1 MGSVCAKNNFLK
13 ETPMSHVKTL
23 ITLSLLAG
31 LSAPVLAFD
40 VDAARAEKKANGAY
54 NEDNS
59 GVVYVTTDAFCDGAI
74 PISNGSS
81 VAGSNVGAT
90 NYVGNVSGDVL
101 YMLMVPSAA
110 EVTLSTCNS
119 SSPWDA
125 YMRLYNGCPTA
136 GGAQLFSSD
145 DVCSMMPRI
154 VANLSAG
161 TYYVVMEGYSAN
173 TGSYQLDVS
182 MVSTADPCDGYN
194 PTPMTFTDGHYHG
207 SFNLAD
213 GMNVYDGAG
222 LDMAYTFTLTAPT
235 SFFMDACRPG
245 TSGLDSD
252 SFILTGTCG
261 GFTQVSY
268 VDGNSSCQY
277 AAWATYQ
284 DFGCGNTNVLPAGT
298 YTLLFNEYYGNNT
311 GTVEFDAY
319 VGTCGQSVDANEQPL
334 AFSLSQAV
342 PNPFNPSTTISY
354 SVAETAMASLTVY
367 DLAGHAV
374 ATLVDGMVE
383 AGSHSVVF
391 DGSQLASGVYFYTLQ
406 SGASVQ
412 SQKMVLVK

>member
-1 MGSVCAKNNFLK
+1 MKSVKSLL
-13 ETPMSHVKTL
+13 V
-23 ITLSLLAG
+23 LSLLAG

-40 VDAARAEKKANGAY
+40 VDAARAEKKASGAY
-54 NEDNS
+54 DEDNS

-125 YMRLYNGCPTA
+125 YMRLYNGCPTS

-182 MVSTADPCDGYN
+182 MVDECLPGPSACDFTIGSGAASYNSSIVSNQSHWYCVTGDPALTTISTCNAGTGVDTMLELWYN
-194 PTPMTFTDGHYHG
+194 GPAGCVQ
-207 SFNLAD
+207 LALD
-213 GMNVYDGAG
+213 DDDFECMNVLFTILGDADSPFSMLAGGQYYIRVRGYGSNWGNYQLDINGGA
-222 LDMAYTFTLTAPT
+222 P
-235 SFFMDACRPG
+235 
-245 TSGLDSD
+245 
-252 SFILTGTCG
+252 
-261 GFTQVSY
+261 V
-268 VDGNSSCQY
+268 
-277 AAWATYQ
+277 
-284 DFGCGNTNVLPAGT
+284 
-298 YTLLFNEYYGNNT
+298 
-311 GTVEFDAY
+311 
-319 VGTCGQSVDANEQPL
+319 VDAQEQPV
-334 AFSLSQAV
+334 AFSLGQAV
-342 PNPFNPSTTISY
+342 PNPFNPSTTINY
-354 SVAETAMASLTVY
+354 SVAETSVASLMVY

-391 DGSQLASGVYFYTLQ
+391 DGSHLASGVYFYTLQ